1 MEGAV
6 IWMLIAIA
14 AGVIDALTSNFF
26 FVIFSVGAVAASI
39 MSALHIPFGY
49 QIIVFAVI
57 SLLLMIFAY
66 PIMKKKYKADVTK
79 TPLMEENYIGMVMT
93 ADQDIVKNVQLKV
106 GGEYWTAVNN
116 GDVIYKG
123 DKFSIIGIEGIKLI
137 IKKIVEG

>member
-49 QIIVFAVI
+49 QIIVFAWTENLPQNRRNQAQHCTDKGKNLFHSKSSADTAQLRYDLVI
-57 SLLLMIFAY
+57 R
-66 PIMKKKYKADVTK
+66 
-79 TPLMEENYIGMVMT
+79 
-93 ADQDIVKNVQLKV
+93 
-106 GGEYWTAVNN
+106 
-116 GDVIYKG
+116 
-123 DKFSIIGIEGIKLI
+123 LI
-137 IKKIVEG
+137 CVV